1 MLAGGVCHAHPFTPP
16 THTDLT
22 CPHRWHACVHTP
34 PVPSMLSRPPKS
46 FTLRLGP
53 GNQSPTP
60 RRPGPHSFQASHTWI
75 RWRARADCPPSH
87 VRTIQFA
94 GIMTKTLLAPLDRVR
109 ILCQTGAS
117 NEGIGGM
124 IPSVSLSLSLS
135 LSLDLSVDPSLDP
148 SHARGI
154 EPDEPPLRYIH
165 VGGGDVKREQKK
177 RERRKRGCV
186 ELNLTRLDSSCH
198 ALYRD
203 DWHLPHCDSI

>member
-1 MLAGGVCHAHPFTPP
+1 MDGEAKPAVIVDVPQPPKVVLDSSVLGGKMLAGGVCHAHPFTPRP
-16 THTDLT
+16 TLTSHAHTDGT
-22 CPHRWHACVHTP
+22 RASIHH
-34 PVPSMLSRPPKS
+34 
-46 FTLRLGP
+46 
-53 GNQSPTP
+53 QSPACSQDLPNPSPSAAAWTLP
-60 RRPGPHSFQASHTWI
+60 WKPEPHPGPHSFQASHTWI

-124 IPSVSLSLSLS
+124 IPSVSLSLSL
-135 LSLDLSVDPSLDP
+135 DLSVDPSLDS

-165 VGGGDVKREQKK
+165 VVGG
-177 RERRKRGCV
+177 
-186 ELNLTRLDSSCH
+186 T
-198 ALYRD
+198 
-203 DWHLPHCDSI
+203 